1 MKLIRAGLAALAVTI
16 APAPMIAQEAAGA
29 YLAARQAG
37 LSSDYTAASQFYLDA
52 MLADPGNPNLM
63 ESAIASQIGAAQV
76 DQAVIVA
83 KAMEQAGL
91 KSQLADMV
99 LTAGLAKAEDYTGIL
114 NSIEAGREI
123 GPLVDGL
130 LQAWSHVGQGQMA
143 RALDDFDDVTAAPGL
158 RAFGLYHK
166 ALALASVGDFED
178 ADAVFVEAQSGQRTR
193 RATLAH
199 TQVLSQLDRNDDAL
213 RLMTA
218 VFGNSF
224 GADIAPIAEELRA
237 GAPLGFSFVTSPT
250 DGIAEVFFSV
260 AGALDGEMEP
270 DFTLI
275 YTRIAEHL
283 RSDHIEALLLSARLL
298 EELGQ
303 FDLATQAYDS
313 VPRSDPAYH
322 AAELGRSAALRRAG
336 RSDAAI
342 EVLTQLAE
350 THGDLPQVHQALADG
365 LRRDGDYDAANA
377 SYSTALSLFAK
388 TMPFHWR
395 LYFHRAVTF
404 ERLGNWSEAEAD
416 LRQSLA
422 LNPSQP
428 EVLNYLGYSLV
439 ERQEKIDE
447 ALTLIER
454 AAAERPDTGFIID
467 SLGWVLYRRG
477 EFEQAVTHLE
487 RASELEPVDP
497 VVNDHL
503 GDAYWAVGRETEARF
518 QWSRALSFDPTE
530 DDAERIR
537 LKLELGLDEVLL
549 REGAPAIQV
558 ANDDS

>member
-1 MKLIRAGLAALAVTI
+1 
-16 APAPMIAQEAAGA
+16 
-29 YLAARQAG
+29 
-37 LSSDYTAASQFYLDA
+37 
-52 MLADPGNPNLM
+52 
-63 ESAIASQIGAAQV
+63 
-76 DQAVIVA
+76 
-83 KAMEQAGL
+83 
-91 KSQLADMV
+91 
-99 LTAGLAKAEDYTGIL
+99 
-114 NSIEAGREI
+114 
-123 GPLVDGL
+123 
-130 LQAWSHVGQGQMA
+130 
-143 RALDDFDDVTAAPGL
+143 
-158 RAFGLYHK
+158 
-166 ALALASVGDFED
+166 
-178 ADAVFVEAQSGQRTR
+178 
-193 RATLAH
+193 
-199 TQVLSQLDRNDDAL
+199 
-213 RLMTA
+213 
-218 VFGNSF
+218 
-224 GADIAPIAEELRA
+224 
-237 GAPLGFSFVTSPT
+237 
-250 DGIAEVFFSV
+250 
-260 AGALDGEMEP
+260 
-270 DFTLI
+270 
-275 YTRIAEHL
+275 L
-283 RSDHIEALLLSARLL
+283 RS
-298 EELGQ
+298 
-303 FDLATQAYDS
+303 
-313 VPRSDPAYH
+313 
-322 AAELGRSAALRRAG
+322 
-336 RSDAAI
+336 
-342 EVLTQLAE
+342 
-350 THGDLPQVHQALADG
+350 
-365 LRRDGDYDAANA
+365 DGDYDAANA
-377 SYSTALSLFAK
+377 SYSTALSLFTK

>member
-1 MKLIRAGLAALAVTI
+1 
-16 APAPMIAQEAAGA
+16 
-29 YLAARQAG
+29 
-37 LSSDYTAASQFYLDA
+37 
-52 MLADPGNPNLM
+52 
-63 ESAIASQIGAAQV
+63 
-76 DQAVIVA
+76 
-83 KAMEQAGL
+83 
-91 KSQLADMV
+91 
-99 LTAGLAKAEDYTGIL
+99 
-114 NSIEAGREI
+114 
-123 GPLVDGL
+123 
-130 LQAWSHVGQGQMA
+130 
-143 RALDDFDDVTAAPGL
+143 
-158 RAFGLYHK
+158 
-166 ALALASVGDFED
+166 
-178 ADAVFVEAQSGQRTR
+178 
-193 RATLAH
+193 
-199 TQVLSQLDRNDDAL
+199 
-213 RLMTA
+213 
-218 VFGNSF
+218 
-224 GADIAPIAEELRA
+224 
-237 GAPLGFSFVTSPT
+237 
-250 DGIAEVFFSV
+250 
-260 AGALDGEMEP
+260 
-270 DFTLI
+270 
-275 YTRIAEHL
+275 
-283 RSDHIEALLLSARLL
+283 
-298 EELGQ
+298 
-303 FDLATQAYDS
+303 
-313 VPRSDPAYH
+313 
-322 AAELGRSAALRRAG
+322 LGRSAALRRAG

-377 SYSTALSLFAK
+377 SYSTALSLFTK